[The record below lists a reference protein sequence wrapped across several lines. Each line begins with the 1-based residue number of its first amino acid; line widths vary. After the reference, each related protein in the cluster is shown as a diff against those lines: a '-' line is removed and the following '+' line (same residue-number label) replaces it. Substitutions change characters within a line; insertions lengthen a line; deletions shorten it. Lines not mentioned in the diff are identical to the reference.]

1 MVGAS
6 RRRTAAALWHAATA
20 VVAVFAVAA
29 QLYLVVADVNIG
41 FDDQPEPLDRRL
53 VEFFSY
59 FTIQS
64 NVLVGIA
71 TGMLALNP
79 GRDGALWRVARVASM
94 FGITVTIVIY
104 HVVRSPLAAFDGLAA
119 VSNVALHCVVPILA
133 IIGWLAFGPRDRI
146 GCKTLLLSA
155 IWPVAYLLYTLIHG
169 AITGFY
175 PYPFVNV
182 DRLGL
187 GAVLLNSAGVT
198 LLLVAVGGLYWM
210 LDRLLLRAVSRR
222 AQTRALGR

>member
-104 HVVRSPLAAFDGLAA
+104 HVVLSPLAAFDGLAA
-119 VSNVALHCVVPILA
+119 VSNVALHYVVPILA

-169 AITGFY
+169 AITGSY

-222 AQTRALGR
+222 ARTRALGR

>member
-104 HVVRSPLAAFDGLAA
+104 HVVLSPLAAFDGLAA
-119 VSNVALHCVVPILA
+119 VSNVALHYVVPILA